1 MQRRDFLKL
10 SAIATASCLGTGF
23 IMTGCS
29 NGSSDSGSSSSDGSG
44 RTVRIATMGNGEPYS
59 LVDDSGNW
67 TGMEADMW
75 AEVEKRMGWT
85 IDMEAAGDASSV
97 FGDLASSRVD
107 VAANCYA
114 ITAKRLETYIACD
127 PIYADAQVVIVQ
139 PDSPYQTLEDLRGA
153 TIGVTSGQAAQSTI
167 ESLAPQYD
175 WEIVTYED
183 STAGFQDCALGRVDC
198 YANTVTNIEKAE
210 RAQGLE
216 FRMLDEKLFG
226 NNVSWFLMP
235 AETEL
240 RDELNKVIAAM
251 HEDGTLSAL
260 CEKWFYE
267 DLTKLISTDWLTADK

>member
-29 NGSSDSGSSSSDGSG
+29 SNSGSSSSSSDGSS
-44 RTVRIATMGNGEPYS
+44 RTVSIATMGNGEPYS

-75 AEVEKRMGWT
+75 AEGEKRMGWT

-97 FGDLASSRVD
+97 FGDLASGRVQ

-114 ITAKRLETYIACD
+114 ITEKRLETYIACD

-175 WEIVTYED
+175 WEVVTYED

-235 AETEL
+235 ADTEL
-240 RDELNKVIAAM
+240 RDELNTVIAAM